1 MAHLNGALA
10 RETSRYVVSG
20 TVARQRLQTARQA
33 GHDGFRTPTTPT
45 YGTQCKAAPIQDGK
59 VCFVN
64 DTTLYYVDPGNVQG
78 QAAAVTY
85 QPPSGQRN
93 YPRANA
99 TRINKQIAASGG
111 TAKAVSWNTPDKRA
125 YAAGADSDR
134 QFYEQV
140 LGLTQS
146 HPQDHQQRLQRY
158 LGITALFVRPL
169 SRLTRRPPRFASQ
182 LPPVICE
189 SGQLARPAWR
199 SAGGGAPMSGGGP
212 SWAALR

>member
-1 MAHLNGALA
+1 VRLSGSRGIPSRRPSGRQGLFLNG
-10 RETSRYVVSG
+10 
-20 TVARQRLQTARQA
+20 
-33 GHDGFRTPTTPT
+33 
-45 YGTQCKAAPIQDGK
+45 
-59 VCFVN
+59 
-64 DTTLYYVDPGNVQG
+64 TTLYYVDPGNVQG
-78 QAAAVTY
+78 QAVAVTY

-99 TRINKQIAASGG
+99 TRMKCSHDKQIAASGG
-111 TAKAVSWNTPDKRA
+111 TAKAVSWNTRDKRA
-125 YAAGADSDR
+125 YAAGEDSDR
-134 QFYEQV
+134 QYEQV

-146 HPQDHQQRLQRY
+146 QTQDRQQRLQRY
-158 LGITALFVRPL
+158 LGIAALFVRPL
-169 SRLTRRPPRFASQ
+169 SRLTRRPQRFASQ